1 MTDSETR
8 ARTTVL
14 AQALENDDPRGDL
27 VGLAER
33 QAAALAALNELG
45 DIAADGRAL
54 ADDQLLATRARHLVD
69 LLAAK
74 HPALGALQAP
84 SALWSGL
91 ALACP
96 VLALLAG
103 IATDRIGNPYRV
115 DLLSAPL
122 LIIIGFNLLV
132 YCGLAILA
140 VWRKPPARVPRL
152 PALLQQV
159 DAWRSRQRGTAAR
172 VMAGFYQRWQR
183 VAGHLVAHRWK
194 TVLHLSAAAWGAGV
208 ALSLAGRGLFVQ
220 YKVGWESTFLSAETV
235 HGLLELIFW
244 LPTRVFNLT
253 PLTLAEVTALRNFQN
268 DSVAGERWVWMYVG
282 LTALLVILPRLLLA
296 AWSAGRARAAS
307 HQLQLDLSAP
317 YFQAVL
323 AAMRRVRLKI
333 GLALPDA
340 AAHAQFVGLV
350 RLAAD
355 DPLAQQ
361 LEVSTPE
368 GDRLQWVEE
377 PAAASPVDCVLS
389 IDTGEQPDT
398 PMPSAWSG
406 LPSVSVPAYRLANS
420 WPQWPVL
427 TRALAQATGAGS
439 QAGWDRLDSKLQQVQ
454 QQRLERSMAAV
465 AACLSGIAI
474 QINGDTSVSDVEK
487 ALDELFL
494 ALQQL
499 HRVDRATG
507 LALAGQLVKYD
518 ASPTGMGKKS
528 VTAAGA
534 ATGAG
539 VGAAVD
545 ASTGFLTLGAGTAL
559 GALLGAGIGWVS
571 ALRHKKG
578 VDADVMQRLTE
589 AALLLYME
597 FSHAVRLHSASGTRR
612 SNWQT
617 EIAKVVGQRQARLL
631 PLWSLS
637 DGALADRSAAEAAP
651 VLVETMQSVLKTL
664 YPAAVPVDVVGP
676 AADS

>member
-1 MTDSETR
+1 MTDSENR
-8 ARTTVL
+8 ARTAVL

-33 QAAALAALNELG
+33 TAAELAALNELG
-45 DIAADGRAL
+45 EIAADGRVVP
-54 ADDQLLATRARHLVD
+54 DDQLLATRARHLVD

-74 HPALGALQAP
+74 HPALGALQRP
-84 SALWSGL
+84 GALWSAL

-122 LIIIGFNLLV
+122 LVIIGFNLV
-132 YCGLAILA
+132 IYGVLAILA
-140 VWRKPPARVPRL
+140 VRRKPLARVPWL
-152 PALLQQV
+152 PSLLQQV
-159 DAWRSRQRGTAAR
+159 DSWRSRQRGTSAR
-172 VMAGFYQRWQR
+172 VMAGFHQRWQ
-183 VAGHLVAHRWK
+183 VLAGHLIAHRWK

-220 YKVGWESTFLSAETV
+220 YKVGWESTFLSADTV
-235 HGLLELIFW
+235 HGLLEVIFW

-296 AWSAGRARAAS
+296 AWSALRARAAS

-333 GLALPDA
+333 GLALANA
-340 AAHAQFVGLV
+340 ATHAQVVSLV
-350 RLAAD
+350 RLVAD

-361 LEVSTPE
+361 LVISTPE
-368 GDRLQWVEE
+368 GDWLQWVEE
-377 PAAASPVDCVLS
+377 PVAASPVDCVMS
-389 IDTGEQPDT
+389 IDTGELPDK
-398 PMPSAWSG
+398 PLPSAWSG
-406 LPSVSVPAYRLANS
+406 LPAVVVPGYRLANS
-420 WPQWPVL
+420 WSQWPVL
-427 TRALAQATGAGS
+427 TQALALATGSGS
-439 QAGWDRLDSKLQQVQ
+439 QAAWDRVERKLKHGQ
-454 QQRLERSMAAV
+454 QQRLGRSMAAV
-465 AACLSGIAI
+465 ATCLSGIAV
-474 QINGDTSVSDVEK
+474 QINGDTSVAAIEK

-499 HRVDRATG
+499 HRLDRATG
-507 LALAGQLVKYD
+507 LALAGQLVTYNAP
-518 ASPTGMGKKS
+518 ASTMGKKS

-539 VGAAVD
+539 MGAAVD
-545 ASTGFLTLGAGTAL
+545 VSTGFLTLGAGAAL
-559 GALLGAGIGWVS
+559 GALLGAGIGWIS

-578 VDADVMQRLTE
+578 VDADVMRRLTE

-597 FSHAVRLHSASGTRR
+597 FSNAVRVHPGTGSQR
-612 SNWQT
+612 SHWQT
-617 EIAKVVGQRQARLL
+617 EIAREVGLREARLL
-631 PLWSLS
+631 PLWSLKDS
-637 DGALADRSAAEAAP
+637 ALADRSAAEAAT
-651 VLVETMQSVLKTL
+651 VLGETMQSVLTAL
-664 YPAAVPVDVVGP
+664 YPAAVPVDIVGP
-676 AADS
+676 ATDS